1 MKLGNMLKKLK
12 EENRN
17 LASTTA
23 RMNNHAEFYGN
34 VNRGVKGGD
43 FWEGSYVNIIGGRG
57 VIYGSA
63 QDDYT
68 FTGADLV
75 SMEPIG
81 PGAAIPVGSMKL
93 SSERFLLTF
102 ADGKRAQ
109 ADIICNKV
117 AAFRMTF
124 GK

>member
-34 VNRGVKGGD
+34 INRGVKGGD
-43 FWEGSYVNIIGGRG
+43 FWEGSYVNIISGRG

-68 FTGADLV
+68 FTGSDLI
-75 SMEPIG
+75 SMAPLG
-81 PGAAIPVGSMKL
+81 PGAAIPVGNMKL
-93 SSERFLLTF
+93 SSERFLLAF
-102 ADGKRAQ
+102 ADGKQAQ

>member
-17 LASTTA
+17 LGSTTA

-43 FWEGSYVNIIGGRG
+43 FWEGSYVNVIGGRG

-68 FTGADLV
+68 FSGADLI
-75 SMEPIG
+75 SMEPFG
-81 PGAAIPVGSMKL
+81 PGAAIPVGGMKL

-109 ADIICNKV
+109 ADIISNKV
-117 AAFRMTF
+117 AAFRLTF

>member
-17 LASTTA
+17 LASTMA

-34 VNRGVKGGD
+34 INRGVKDGD
-43 FWEGSYVNIIGGRG
+43 FWEGSYVNIISGRG
-57 VIYGSA
+57 VIYG
-63 QDDYT
+63 YT
-68 FTGADLV
+68 FTGSDLI
-75 SMEPIG
+75 SMVPLG
-81 PGAAIPVGSMKL
+81 PGAAIPVGNMKL
-93 SSERFLLTF
+93 SSERFLLAF
-102 ADGKRAQ
+102 ADGKQAQ

-117 AAFRMTF
+117 AAFRMAF